1 MRRRPWDISYKE
13 MRKFGLTDAQMAST
27 NAYTKEQYSNNAW
40 HEAAHAVV
48 GDAVGLD
55 AEFIDL
61 TPHIEKYENGCLYVT
76 AAQTKERQPTRQESI
91 SALNGDQY
99 AIDLIERH
107 FVVGMAGVVFDLQNR
122 HFGSGMDIWDIIA
135 RAINLYHGDTEKCA
149 SVIRASAI
157 RAATCLDS
165 KSANLKALARKA
177 MELQM
182 MDRSEIETILR
193 LDLRNKPI
201 GFVKHADIKL
211 LFTVGQGIEPRCQI
225 GLLNQDP
232 SSDSMTIT
240 TQPPYEVFVRLDESM
255 VNEIVHRFDVGA
267 KP

>member
-27 NAYTKEQYSNNAW
+27 NARTKEQYKNNAW

-48 GDAVGLD
+48 GDVMGLD
-55 AEFIDL
+55 PEFIDL
-61 TPHIEKYENGCLYVT
+61 TPRIEAYENGCLQVT
-76 AAQTKERQPTRQESI
+76 AAQMKARKPNRQESMD
-91 SALNGDQY
+91 ALNGDVA

-107 FVVGMAGVVFDLQNR
+107 FITTIAGVVFDLHNR
-122 HFGSGMDIWDIIA
+122 QFGGGMDIWDVIA
-135 RAINLYHGDTEKCA
+135 RAINLYRGDTEKCA

-157 RAATCLDS
+157 RAATVLDS
-165 KSANLKALARKA
+165 KSAILKALARKA

-211 LFTVGQGIEPRCQI
+211 LFTVGRGIEPRCQI

-240 TQPPYEVFVRLDESM
+240 TQPPYEVFVRLDETM
-255 VNEIVHRFDVGA
+255 VDEIVHRFDAGA

>member
-1 MRRRPWDISYKE
+1 M
-13 MRKFGLTDAQMAST
+13 
-27 NAYTKEQYSNNAW
+27 
-40 HEAAHAVV
+40 
-48 GDAVGLD
+48 
-55 AEFIDL
+55 
-61 TPHIEKYENGCLYVT
+61 
-76 AAQTKERQPTRQESI
+76 
-91 SALNGDQY
+91 
-99 AIDLIERH
+99 
-107 FVVGMAGVVFDLQNR
+107 
-122 HFGSGMDIWDIIA
+122 
-135 RAINLYHGDTEKCA
+135 
-149 SVIRASAI
+149 IRASAI

-211 LFTVGQGIEPRCQI
+211 LFTVGRGIEPRCQI

-240 TQPPYEVFVRLDESM
+240 TQPPYEVFVRHDETM
-255 VNEIVHRFDVGA
+255 VDEIVHRFDAGA